1 MNASNFNLNWGLF
14 QSSVEVVDVGEFLMR
29 FIGSFESY
37 IQPLEMNMM
46 RPLAIHS
53 SHFVTLY
60 LVAQKKWNF
69 SFWPPFSS
77 LRCSVTPHLLLRQP
91 RYQRVRAGS
100 PIPFVYS
107 FRAGMI
113 CCCKQHIR
121 DSQMTTLWKA
131 GNEGSR
137 WTSHVFVG
145 FFGAK
150 RIVRSGE
157 GNLVSLCT
165 AFCFK
170 YWLLGGR
177 MVPIWSEVWMSL
189 SFQQSNRKKPNRNS
203 KGLGKNFPSPNLWI
217 RVWHQK
223 CLSNQYQVSDDFVFL
238 IFSI

>member
-1 MNASNFNLNWGLF
+1 MLPKHVKQCHHCSHGTPTVHAYHLTILLWYFPCFTESCGGNLETYELCTSEHHSHTAFIVYECQQFQLELGTVPVFCWGCRCWIIFDAFYRLIWILHSTTWDEYDATSCYPF
-14 QSSVEVVDVGEFLMR
+14 KSLCD
-29 FIGSFESY
+29 FI
-37 IQPLEMNMM
+37 PCC
-46 RPLAIHS
+46 
-53 SHFVTLY
+53 TK
-60 LVAQKKWNF
+60 KKWNF

-170 YWLLGGR
+170 Y
-177 MVPIWSEVWMSL
+177 
-189 SFQQSNRKKPNRNS
+189 
-203 KGLGKNFPSPNLWI
+203 
-217 RVWHQK
+217 
-223 CLSNQYQVSDDFVFL
+223 
-238 IFSI
+238 